1 MILYL
6 VVLFFLLCIILFIVN
21 RDNIKETLDIS
32 ENFDSSMDTIEDFG
46 QYDEEVIESLYL
58 EEAFTDFAINQRKSI
73 SNKKSIG
80 QYNWLMGV

>member
-21 RDNIKETLDIS
+21 RENVKEKLDIS
-32 ENFDSSMDTIEDFG
+32 ENFSSSMDIIEDFG
-46 QYDEEVIESLYL
+46 QSDEEVIESLDL
-58 EEAFTDFAINQRKSI
+58 EEAFTDFAINERS
-73 SNKKSIG
+73 SARNKKRDG

>member
-21 RDNIKETLDIS
+21 RENVKEKLDIS
-32 ENFDSSMDTIEDFG
+32 ENFSSSMDTIEEFELSN
-46 QYDEEVIESLYL
+46 EEVIDSLDL
-58 EEAFTDFAINQRKSI
+58 EEAFTDFAINQRS
-73 SNKKSIG
+73 SAQNKKRDG